1 MVRLGPYREVLRIP
15 QSSFP
20 QKRLLRCLK
29 PADGASRLCRTA
41 PETAFGRPARYFAS
55 AIPHATSLV
64 EFYQSEGV
72 SLKVVSALQLKCS
85 MFSDP
90 EHRYSPVILKWKTC
104 ATGKV
109 NDEGSSSLRIQQ
121 FDHGEFQVGSF
132 RAITL
137 KVTCRSVRA
146 TIASMKLPSARRTA

>member
-1 MVRLGPYREVLRIP
+1 MVRLGTYTQVFEAYRNSFLKGRYSDTSALAQAVLVEP
-15 QSSFP
+15 
-20 QKRLLRCLK
+20 
-29 PADGASRLCRTA
+29 
-41 PETAFGRPARYFAS
+41 PETTFGRPARYFPS
-55 AIPHATSLV
+55 AIPQARSLL

-104 ATGKV
+104 AMGKV